1 MCKAVEKAITERLI
15 LRNYN
20 IEMLKALARKK
31 KRLNR
36 NKEKIIK
43 EDTRVYN
50 VYSLEERKL

>member
-43 EDTRVYN
+43 ENTRVYN
-50 VYSLEERKL
+50 VYSLKEREL

>member
-1 MCKAVEKAITERLI
+1 VCKAVEKAITERLI

-36 NKEKIIK
+36 NKKKIIK

-50 VYSLEERKL
+50 AYSFKERKL